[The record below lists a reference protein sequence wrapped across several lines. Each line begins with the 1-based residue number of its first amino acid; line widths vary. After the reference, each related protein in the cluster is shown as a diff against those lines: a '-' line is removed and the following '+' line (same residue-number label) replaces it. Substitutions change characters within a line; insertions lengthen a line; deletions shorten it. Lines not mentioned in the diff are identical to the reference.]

1 MDRTLG
7 RVPLYLPL
15 ALALAVLAVFA
26 VLLDNG
32 ALLAPFLG
40 YASYAANYLHEL
52 FHDGRHLLAAPC
64 H

>member
-7 RVPLYLPL
+7 RAPLYLPL
-15 ALALAVLAVFA
+15 ALALVALAFFA
-26 VLLDNG
+26 VLFDNG
-32 ALLAPFLG
+32 ALLTPFFG
-40 YASYAANYLHEL
+40 DASYAANYLHEL